1 MHKNQE
7 ALYNNFILSS
17 RIHSQFTFFKNIGF
31 CFYFAKLFFTCTLFS
46 LHYCKK
52 KKKYR
57 LKYLGNIASS
67 TIDIPLTAFIIIA
80 ENETI
85 EELDLSWNFFRRGST
100 LKLCEGISVNIFLTI
115 EFKNSNSMN
124 SNTKVAL
131 S

>member
-1 MHKNQE
+1 MQ
-7 ALYNNFILSS
+7 A
-17 RIHSQFTFFKNIGF
+17 QQ
-31 CFYFAKLFFTCTLFS
+31 
-46 LHYCKK
+46 
-52 KKKYR
+52 
-57 LKYLGNIASS
+57 
-67 TIDIPLTAFIIIA
+67 IDIPLTAFIIIA

-131 S
+131 SWKYSSHACNENWRV